1 MITANN
7 SQLLSKKVSKDS
19 KSHSNQKE
27 NAKKIEINTTTN
39 QARVISK
46 KINDIYLIDPTFDKY
61 EMNFTSISSISTD
74 YSEKIS

>member
-19 KSHSNQKE
+19 KSYSNQKE
-27 NAKKIEINTTTN
+27 NAKKIEINTTTI

-61 EMNFTSISSISTD
+61 EMNFNSISSISTD